1 MPPETGELL
10 NAMRD
15 AALKAGA
22 MALAWFKAGGA
33 TAARIDWKH
42 GGSPVSEADYEVD
55 VYLRETLGAL
65 LPDAGW
71 LSEETADSPQ
81 RLGKERLFIVD
92 PIDGTR
98 AFIKGDPRWAVSI
111 ALVERGRPRLAL
123 LHLPATGD
131 MFEAVEGAG
140 ARLNGR
146 VISASGRTD
155 LTGALV
161 AGPPRMLD
169 EMASNGL
176 DFAREPRVPSLAYRL
191 AKVGSGEID
200 AGIAS
205 TDAWDWD
212 IAAADLIVHEAGGLL
227 TDMEG
232 RVPAYNAVT
241 PRHGVLGAAPAQLH
255 GALLAAVRRAMATG
269 KGP

>member
-1 MPPETGELL
+1 MPPQSGELM
-10 NAMRD
+10 NAIRD

-33 TAARIDWKH
+33 TDARIDWKH
-42 GGSPVSEADYEVD
+42 GGSPVSEADYAVD

-65 LPDAGW
+65 LPEAGW
-71 LSEETADSPQ
+71 LSEETADSAA

-111 ALVERGRPRLAL
+111 ALVESGRPRLAV

-131 MFEAVEGAG
+131 LYEAVEGKG
-140 ARLNGR
+140 ATLNGR
-146 VISASGRTD
+146 AISASARAD
-155 LTGALV
+155 FTGALL
-161 AGPPRMLD
+161 AGPPRMLE
-169 EMASNGL
+169 EMARNGL
-176 DFAREPRVPSLAYRL
+176 DFLREPRVPSLAYRL

-227 TDMEG
+227 TDVEG
-232 RVPAYNAVT
+232 RTPAYNAVT
-241 PRHGVLGAAPAQLH
+241 PRHGVLGAAPVQLH
-255 GALLAAVRRAMATG
+255 GALIAALRHAMATG
-269 KGP
+269 KGA